1 VKYPPGYWRSYVG
14 LSVTGFFILY
24 WIAGSVTLGRQVEHI
39 ELALTFSIL
48 YRIVI
53 FVYTIDTVH
62 LLCYT
67 AVISIG
73 GYLMVK
79 TMGAREARNNFS
91 QLLGQVHFGGQVV
104 VVERF
109 GRPMVAIIP
118 LEDYQQLIAEREAR
132 FQVLDEIRQRLPD
145 LSVEEVEQDVA
156 EAIAAVRAA
165 DAARGS

>member
-1 VKYPPGYWRSYVG
+1 
-14 LSVTGFFILY
+14 
-24 WIAGSVTLGRQVEHI
+24 
-39 ELALTFSIL
+39 
-48 YRIVI
+48 
-53 FVYTIDTVH
+53 
-62 LLCYT
+62 
-67 AVISIG
+67 
-73 GYLMVK
+73 MVK

-91 QLLGQVHFGGQVV
+91 QLLGQVHFGGQVI

-145 LSVEEVEQDVA
+145 LSVEEVERDVA

>member
-1 VKYPPGYWRSYVG
+1 
-14 LSVTGFFILY
+14 
-24 WIAGSVTLGRQVEHI
+24 
-39 ELALTFSIL
+39 
-48 YRIVI
+48 
-53 FVYTIDTVH
+53 
-62 LLCYT
+62 LCYT
-67 AVISIG
+67 AVINIG
-73 GYLMVK
+73 GYLVVK

-104 VVERF
+104 IVERF
-109 GRPMVAIIP
+109 GRPMVAVIP

-132 FQVLDEIRQRLPD
+132 FQVLNEIRQRLPD

>member
-1 VKYPPGYWRSYVG
+1 
-14 LSVTGFFILY
+14 
-24 WIAGSVTLGRQVEHI
+24 
-39 ELALTFSIL
+39 
-48 YRIVI
+48 
-53 FVYTIDTVH
+53 
-62 LLCYT
+62 
-67 AVISIG
+67 
-73 GYLMVK
+73 MVK

-104 VVERF
+104 IVERF
-109 GRPMVAIIP
+109 GRPMVAVIP

-165 DAARGS
+165 DAAHGSLHQSVRQQCAG

>member
-1 VKYPPGYWRSYVG
+1 V
-14 LSVTGFFILY
+14 
-24 WIAGSVTLGRQVEHI
+24 
-39 ELALTFSIL
+39 
-48 YRIVI
+48 
-53 FVYTIDTVH
+53 
-62 LLCYT
+62 
-67 AVISIG
+67 
-73 GYLMVK
+73 VK

-104 VVERF
+104 IVERF
-109 GRPMVAIIP
+109 GRPMVAVIP